1 MNYLKLMDDTCS
13 LTSNSTHIIGTMS
26 FTTCGTRIEVTRIKT
41 QWWKCSGLCGGGGTH
56 KNVLKPSLSFVL
68 KQDTGDYIVFRNEI
82 NSFELPSEVI
92 TRRRTVK
99 IDFYCRFPKILS
111 ISSFYTLHKSDYI
124 FTESN
129 FGSFAFSFEIF
140 RNSNFTNKVDASSY
154 PVQVKLMDPI
164 YMGIQAQSEMPNV
177 KLFVESCKGTPDDN
191 SNNPLS
197 YDLVKNGLVSFSQT
211 LFAEYDSLKI
221 FLVTC
226 CFLTSFIR
234 CLLDETM
241 KVYPSND
248 TTYNFEVQSFKFS
261 GNFDQVKIPEQQW
274 KKAKKSSR
282 DTFISFFLKDEIW
295 KSYDA
300 RYIYFYIISR
310 VAWKIS
316 IGNCT
321 GFW

>member
-1 MNYLKLMDDTCS
+1 M
-13 LTSNSTHIIGTMS
+13 
-26 FTTCGTRIEVTRIKT
+26 
-41 QWWKCSGLCGGGGTH
+41 
-56 KNVLKPSLSFVL
+56 
-68 KQDTGDYIVFRNEI
+68 
-82 NSFELPSEVI
+82 I

-154 PVQVKLMDPI
+154 PVQVRLMDPI

-197 YDLVKNGLVSFSQT
+197 YDLVKNGLVLFFSHFSRLPPQT

-248 TTYNFEVQSFKFS
+248 STYNFEVQSFKFS
-261 GNFDQVKIPEQQW
+261 GNFDQVKIPEQQR

-282 DTFISFFLKDEIW
+282 DTFISFFLKDEI
-295 KSYDA
+295 
-300 RYIYFYIISR
+300 
-310 VAWKIS
+310 
-316 IGNCT
+316 
-321 GFW
+321 

>member
-1 MNYLKLMDDTCS
+1 M
-13 LTSNSTHIIGTMS
+13 
-26 FTTCGTRIEVTRIKT
+26 
-41 QWWKCSGLCGGGGTH
+41 CGGVGAH

-197 YDLVKNGLVSFSQT
+197 YDLVKNGLVSFS
-211 LFAEYDSLKI
+211 LIFSPFPLKH
-221 FLVTC
+221 
-226 CFLTSFIR
+226 
-234 CLLDETM
+234 CLLNM
-241 KVYPSND
+241 
-248 TTYNFEVQSFKFS
+248 
-261 GNFDQVKIPEQQW
+261 IP
-274 KKAKKSSR
+274 
-282 DTFISFFLKDEIW
+282 
-295 KSYDA
+295 
-300 RYIYFYIISR
+300 
-310 VAWKIS
+310 
-316 IGNCT
+316 
-321 GFW
+321 

>member
-1 MNYLKLMDDTCS
+1 MKKHRTVRGKKRKHN
-13 LTSNSTHIIGTMS
+13 
-26 FTTCGTRIEVTRIKT
+26 
-41 QWWKCSGLCGGGGTH
+41 
-56 KNVLKPSLSFVL
+56 NVLKPSLSFVL

-140 RNSNFTNKVDASSY
+140 RNSNFTDKVDASSY

-191 SNNPLS
+191 ANNTLS
-197 YDLVKNGLVSFSQT
+197 YELVNNGLVLFLSFLPFPFKQC
-211 LFAEYDSLKI
+211 FAEYDSLKI
-221 FLVTC
+221 FLVTS
-226 CFLTSFIR
+226 CFLISVLR
-234 CLLDETM
+234 CLLDETV

-261 GNFDQVKIPEQQW
+261 GNFDQVKI
-274 KKAKKSSR
+274 
-282 DTFISFFLKDEIW
+282 
-295 KSYDA
+295 
-300 RYIYFYIISR
+300 
-310 VAWKIS
+310 
-316 IGNCT
+316 
-321 GFW
+321 